1 MEDDVIVGYDGQPI
15 SGIDDLHKL
24 LTEKQIGV
32 RVQLTIIRRSE
43 KKVFNIIPEESKAR
57 A

>member
-1 MEDDVIVGYDGQPI
+1 MEGDVIVGYDGQAI

-32 RVQLTIIRRSE
+32 KSQLTIIHRSE
-43 KKVFNIIPEESKAR
+43 MIILNVAPKESR
-57 A
+57 ATA